1 MFKTITF
8 VKLTEKGQVLP
19 PDKAP
24 VILAK
29 IQEIVKIYGGK
40 VEFMWATTGRY
51 DFVTLAEYP
60 DEMAAFKSR
69 VKITEL
75 GLFHLE
81 NAVVFPIEVYV
92 SALAEKKELVAV

>member
-1 MFKTITF
+1 MLKTITF

-24 VILAK
+24 GMLAK
-29 IQEIVKIYGGK
+29 VQEIVKTYGGK

-69 VKITEL
+69 IKITEL

-81 NAVVFPIEVYV
+81 TAVAFPVEAYIQ
-92 SALAEKKELVAV
+92 ALAEKKELVAV

>member
-1 MFKTITF
+1 MIKTITF
-8 VKLTEKGQVLP
+8 VRLTEKGQVLP

-24 VILAK
+24 AILAK
-29 IQEIVKIYGGK
+29 VQEIAKTYGGK
-40 VEFMWATTGRY
+40 VEVMWATTGRY

-60 DEMAAFKSR
+60 DDMAAFKSR

-81 NAVVFPIEVYV
+81 TTLAFPVEAYIQ
-92 SALAEKKELVAV
+92 ALAEKKELVAV

>member
-24 VILAK
+24 AMLAK
-29 IQEIVKIYGGK
+29 VQEIVKTYGGK

-51 DFVTLAEYP
+51 DFVTMAEYP

-69 VKITEL
+69 IKITEM

-81 NAVVFPIEVYV
+81 TAIAFPVEAYV
-92 SALAEKKELVAV
+92 QALIEKKELVAV